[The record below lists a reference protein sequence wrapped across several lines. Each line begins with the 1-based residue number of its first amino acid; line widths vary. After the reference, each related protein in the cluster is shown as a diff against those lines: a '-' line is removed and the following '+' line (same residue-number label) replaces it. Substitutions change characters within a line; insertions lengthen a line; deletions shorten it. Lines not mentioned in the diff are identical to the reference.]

1 MLKAEG
7 IIKKYQIPGRKKD
20 LLEALSGVSIELAD
34 NSITAIV
41 GESGSG
47 KSTLARILSYIELP
61 DAGKVTLDNLTV
73 TGVKRKTL
81 QKMRGKVQLVMQDA
95 ASSLDPHQNVLQIL
109 DEPLHLLL
117 DMGKEDRK
125 KRVEELLDMVNL
137 GGDILNRRPD
147 ELSGGQQKRLCV
159 ARALATEPQHII
171 FDESFSGLDVTLRK
185 QILHLLRNLRD
196 ELRLS
201 YLIINTKWEATKKAP
216 YKSLSVPYR
225 YKLQHHLSYA
235 YGRKFA
241 KTIMRYV
248 YDYLRQDCDIY
259 AWWEWGKYTQ
269 IFAQNSRRFF
279 RLSIR
284 PVQRK

>member
-81 QKMRGKVQLVMQDA
+81 QKMRGK

-201 YLIINTKWEATKKAP
+201 YLIITHDLDIAMYMADTIHVMRFGKIIETVYKPQSFSDFHEPYSNELVKAA
-216 YKSLSVPYR
+216 LSKR
-225 YKLQHHLSYA
+225 QALQ
-235 YGRKFA
+235 
-241 KTIMRYV
+241 
-248 YDYLRQDCDIY
+248 
-259 AWWEWGKYTQ
+259 
-269 IFAQNSRRFF
+269 
-279 RLSIR
+279 
-284 PVQRK
+284 

>member
-147 ELSGGQQKRLCV
+147 ELQQKRLCV

-201 YLIINTKWEATKKAP
+201 YLIITHDLDIAMYMADTIHVMRFGKIIETVYKPQSFSDFHEPYSNELVKAA
-216 YKSLSVPYR
+216 LSKR
-225 YKLQHHLSYA
+225 QALQ
-235 YGRKFA
+235 
-241 KTIMRYV
+241 
-248 YDYLRQDCDIY
+248 
-259 AWWEWGKYTQ
+259 
-269 IFAQNSRRFF
+269 
-279 RLSIR
+279 
-284 PVQRK
+284 

>member
-95 ASSLDPHQNVLQIL
+95 ASSLDPHQNVLQIW
-109 DEPLHLLL
+109 
-117 DMGKEDRK
+117 M
-125 KRVEELLDMVNL
+125 N
-137 GGDILNRRPD
+137 
-147 ELSGGQQKRLCV
+147 
-159 ARALATEPQHII
+159 
-171 FDESFSGLDVTLRK
+171 
-185 QILHLLRNLRD
+185 
-196 ELRLS
+196 
-201 YLIINTKWEATKKAP
+201 
-216 YKSLSVPYR
+216 
-225 YKLQHHLSYA
+225 
-235 YGRKFA
+235 
-241 KTIMRYV
+241 
-248 YDYLRQDCDIY
+248 
-259 AWWEWGKYTQ
+259 
-269 IFAQNSRRFF
+269 
-279 RLSIR
+279 LSIFYWIWEKR
-284 PVQRK
+284 TEKRESKNCWTWLI

>member
-137 GGDILNRRPD
+137 GGDILNRR
-147 ELSGGQQKRLCV
+147 QKRLCV

-201 YLIINTKWEATKKAP
+201 YLIITHDLDIAMYMADTIHVMRFGKIIETVYKPQSFSDFHEPYSNELVKAA
-216 YKSLSVPYR
+216 LSKR
-225 YKLQHHLSYA
+225 QALQ
-235 YGRKFA
+235 
-241 KTIMRYV
+241 
-248 YDYLRQDCDIY
+248 
-259 AWWEWGKYTQ
+259 
-269 IFAQNSRRFF
+269 
-279 RLSIR
+279 
-284 PVQRK
+284 

>member
-109 DEPLHLLL
+109 D
-117 DMGKEDRK
+117 D
-125 KRVEELLDMVNL
+125 
-137 GGDILNRRPD
+137 
-147 ELSGGQQKRLCV
+147 
-159 ARALATEPQHII
+159 
-171 FDESFSGLDVTLRK
+171 
-185 QILHLLRNLRD
+185 
-196 ELRLS
+196 
-201 YLIINTKWEATKKAP
+201 
-216 YKSLSVPYR
+216 
-225 YKLQHHLSYA
+225 
-235 YGRKFA
+235 
-241 KTIMRYV
+241 
-248 YDYLRQDCDIY
+248 
-259 AWWEWGKYTQ
+259 
-269 IFAQNSRRFF
+269 
-279 RLSIR
+279 LSIFYWIWEKR
-284 PVQRK
+284 TEKRESKNCWTWLI

>member
-1 MLKAEG
+1 M
-7 IIKKYQIPGRKKD
+7 
-20 LLEALSGVSIELAD
+20 
-34 NSITAIV
+34 
-41 GESGSG
+41 
-47 KSTLARILSYIELP
+47 SYIELP

-196 ELRLS
+196 ELRLR
-201 YLIINTKWEATKKAP
+201 YMADTIHVMRFGKIIETVYKPQSFSDFHEPYSNELVKAA
-216 YKSLSVPYR
+216 LSKR
-225 YKLQHHLSYA
+225 QALQ
-235 YGRKFA
+235 
-241 KTIMRYV
+241 
-248 YDYLRQDCDIY
+248 
-259 AWWEWGKYTQ
+259 
-269 IFAQNSRRFF
+269 
-279 RLSIR
+279 
-284 PVQRK
+284 

>member
-1 MLKAEG
+1 M
-7 IIKKYQIPGRKKD
+7 
-20 LLEALSGVSIELAD
+20 EALSGVSIELAD

-47 KSTLARILSYIELP
+47 KAHLPEILSYIELP

-125 KRVEELLDMVNL
+125 RESKNCWTWLNL

-185 QILHLLRNLRD
+185 QNFASVTEFAGRVEI
-196 ELRLS
+196 ELFDYYPRFRHCD
-201 YLIINTKWEATKKAP
+201 
-216 YKSLSVPYR
+216 V
-225 YKLQHHLSYA
+225 
-235 YGRKFA
+235 YGRYHSCDAFRENNRDSLQTA
-241 KTIMRYV
+241 K
-248 YDYLRQDCDIY
+248 LF
-259 AWWEWGKYTQ
+259 G
-269 IFAQNSRRFF
+269 FS
-279 RLSIR
+279 
-284 PVQRK
+284 

>member
-109 DEPLHLLL
+109 DEPLRLLL
-117 DMGKEDRK
+117 DMGKRK

-201 YLIINTKWEATKKAP
+201 YLIITHDLDIAMYMADTIHVMRFGKIIETVYKPQSFSDFHEPYSNELVKAA
-216 YKSLSVPYR
+216 LSKR
-225 YKLQHHLSYA
+225 QALQ
-235 YGRKFA
+235 
-241 KTIMRYV
+241 
-248 YDYLRQDCDIY
+248 
-259 AWWEWGKYTQ
+259 
-269 IFAQNSRRFF
+269 
-279 RLSIR
+279 
-284 PVQRK
+284 

>member
-185 QILHLLRNLRD
+185 QILRKQILHLLRNLRD

-201 YLIINTKWEATKKAP
+201 YLIITHDLDIAMYMADTIHVMRFGKIIETVYKPQSFSDFHEPYSNELVKAA
-216 YKSLSVPYR
+216 LSKR
-225 YKLQHHLSYA
+225 QALQ
-235 YGRKFA
+235 
-241 KTIMRYV
+241 
-248 YDYLRQDCDIY
+248 
-259 AWWEWGKYTQ
+259 
-269 IFAQNSRRFF
+269 
-279 RLSIR
+279 
-284 PVQRK
+284 

>member
-185 QILHLLRNLRD
+185 QILHLLGACSSLAHTARQMPQNPLESFGVHTVVYQGKSPAQAVLFAHVAFNHRRAPAQHDYRD
-196 ELRLS
+196 GFQV
-201 YLIINTKWEATKKAP
+201 KP
-216 YKSLSVPYR
+216 
-225 YKLQHHLSYA
+225 
-235 YGRKFA
+235 
-241 KTIMRYV
+241 
-248 YDYLRQDCDIY
+248 
-259 AWWEWGKYTQ
+259 
-269 IFAQNSRRFF
+269 RFHG
-279 RLSIR
+279 
-284 PVQRK
+284 

>member
-125 KRVEELLDMVNL
+125 KRVEELLDMVIL

-201 YLIINTKWEATKKAP
+201 YLIITHDLDIAMYMADTIHVMRFGKIIETVYKPQSFSDFHEPYSNELVKAA
-216 YKSLSVPYR
+216 LSKR
-225 YKLQHHLSYA
+225 QALQ
-235 YGRKFA
+235 
-241 KTIMRYV
+241 
-248 YDYLRQDCDIY
+248 
-259 AWWEWGKYTQ
+259 
-269 IFAQNSRRFF
+269 
-279 RLSIR
+279 
-284 PVQRK
+284 

>member
-185 QILHLLRNLRD
+185 QILHLLRNLPGRVEI
-196 ELRLS
+196 ELFDYYPRFRHCD
-201 YLIINTKWEATKKAP
+201 
-216 YKSLSVPYR
+216 V
-225 YKLQHHLSYA
+225 
-235 YGRKFA
+235 YGRYHSCDAFRENNRDSLQTA
-241 KTIMRYV
+241 K
-248 YDYLRQDCDIY
+248 LF
-259 AWWEWGKYTQ
+259 G
-269 IFAQNSRRFF
+269 FS
-279 RLSIR
+279 
-284 PVQRK
+284 

>member
-7 IIKKYQIPGRKKD
+7 IIKKYRIPGRKKE

-47 KSTLARILSYIELP
+47 KSTLARILSYIERP
-61 DAGKVTLDNLTV
+61 DAGKVTLDDLTL
-73 TGVKRKTL
+73 TDAKTKTL
-81 QKMRGKVQLVMQDA
+81 QKVRGKAQLVMQDA
-95 ASSLDPHQNVLQIL
+95 VSSLDPHQNVLQIL

-137 GGDILNRRPD
+137 GEDILNRRPD

-201 YLIINTKWEATKKAP
+201 YLIITHDLDIAMYMADTIHVMRFGKIIETVYKPQSFSDFNEPYSNELVKAA
-216 YKSLSVPYR
+216 LSKR
-225 YKLQHHLSYA
+225 QALQ
-235 YGRKFA
+235 
-241 KTIMRYV
+241 
-248 YDYLRQDCDIY
+248 
-259 AWWEWGKYTQ
+259 
-269 IFAQNSRRFF
+269 
-279 RLSIR
+279 
-284 PVQRK
+284 